1 MAACGSVAVRGWFA
15 GIGELWLDWFAGAFG
30 RVELRRTARSYV
42 EGLLSSVARKN
53 CWWLAETAG
62 HADPGRMQ
70 HLLGA
75 ARWDADRL
83 RDALHKMI
91 AKLVA
96 VPDGVLIVDETGYA
110 KKGTASAGVA
120 RQYSGTL
127 GRIDSCQVAVFLT
140 YATGRLRLLAD
151 RVLYLP
157 KVWTDDPKRCQDAGV
172 PQAVR
177 FATRAQL
184 ALVMIG
190 RAVAAGVT
198 AAWVT
203 ADEAYGRDHRF
214 RAGVRALGLGY
225 VVAVA
230 RDQRVARAGA
240 RCRLDVIAAKLPAA
254 LWQTYSCGL
263 GSKGPRWYQWA
274 WIGLD
279 SPDGAVHSALIR
291 RGPDGTLAYYLACTD
306 TATSLPVL
314 VAVAGRRWMIE
325 ESFQVGKDQ
334 FGLDEYQV
342 RSWEGW
348 HRHTTLAMIALAV
361 TVAAT
366 AADQPEPALTA
377 HALTDPKRL
386 AMPSINEAR
395 RMIAAIVI
403 AAKHVG
409 QQWIHHLEHWSRWRQ
424 QHQAGAR
431 AAHYRRRLAM
441 DTR

>member
-1 MAACGSVAVRGWFA
+1 M
-15 GIGELWLDWFAGAFG
+15 WLDWFAGAFG

-42 EGLLSSVARKN
+42 DGLLSSVARKN
-53 CWWLAETAG
+53 CWWLAESAG

-70 HLLGA
+70 HLLGGA
-75 ARWDADRL
+75 KWDADRL

-91 AKLVA
+91 AKVIA

-110 KKGTASAGVA
+110 KKGNASAEVA
-120 RQYSGTL
+120 RQYCGTL
-127 GRIDSCQVAVFLT
+127 GRVDSCQVAVFLT

-157 KVWTDDPKRCQDAGV
+157 KAWTDDPKRCAAAGV
-172 PQAVR
+172 PATVG

-190 RAVAAGVT
+190 RAVAAGIT
-198 AAWVT
+198 AGWVT
-203 ADEAYGRDHRF
+203 ADEAYGRDHKF

-230 RDQRVARAGA
+230 RDQRVRRAGA
-240 RCRLDVIAAKLPAA
+240 RCRLDVIAARLPGAV
-254 LWQTYSCGL
+254 WQTYSAGL

-274 WIGLD
+274 WIGVD
-279 SPDGAVHSALIR
+279 SPEGAVHSALIR
-291 RGPDGTLAYYLACTD
+291 RGPDGVLAYYLTCTD
-306 TATSLPVL
+306 TPVGLPAL
-314 VAVAGRRWMIE
+314 IAVAGRRWMIE

-342 RSWEGW
+342 RSWDGW

-366 AADQPEPALTA
+366 AADQPEPAVTAYELADPDRLTG
-377 HALTDPKRL
+377 
-386 AMPSINEAR
+386 PSINECR
-395 RMIAAIVI
+395 RMIAAIVL
-403 AAKHVG
+403 AVKHVG
-409 QQWIHHLEHWSRWRQ
+409 QQWIQHLEDWSRWRQ
-424 QHQAGAR
+424 RHQATAR
-431 AAHYRRRLAM
+431 AAHYRRHLAI
-441 DTR
+441 DSY